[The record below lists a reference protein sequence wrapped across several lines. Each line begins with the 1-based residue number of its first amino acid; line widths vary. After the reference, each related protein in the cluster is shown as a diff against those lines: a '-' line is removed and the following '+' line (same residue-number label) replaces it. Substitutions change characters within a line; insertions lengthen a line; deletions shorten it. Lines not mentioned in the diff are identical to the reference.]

1 MSQSVSGLVPSP
13 PIIKRP
19 SRAPLILISA
29 VVLFLVLFAA
39 TTWQSWFPLP
49 HVDVVRVVSMKP
61 NQQPSAAEQHAV
73 EEPVPVGKQSTAF
86 QAAGWIEAD
95 PQVTA
100 ITSLISGVIQ
110 SVSVL
115 DGQNV
120 KQGQEIARLIDDDF
134 RLAHKQSAAAV
145 AKAQATLAEIKEQV
159 AIATEH
165 VLAHDHHHALAEA
178 KIAEQQDIVDR
189 YQQAG
194 DAVSSGMRKQAEL
207 ALASAKANLAA
218 VHSDLAI
225 RKANVKKYQ
234 AQVAVAEAQLQ
245 LETARHALS
254 ELNLERCIIR
264 APIDGTVQ
272 ELFAYP
278 GRKQMLGSDNPRS
291 TTVATLYQSDALQ
304 ARVDI
309 ALEDSAGL
317 FIGQDAII
325 TCNALPQKQFQG
337 TVTRILGVAD
347 ISRNTLQAKVKI
359 LDPIPLLRPDMLVKV
374 QFLGSQKKAQIKQ
387 QYSSSHLA
395 HYLPSA
401 HVAARPKQLWIINQD
416 MRLEAVDVSYGTELE
431 NMTEIT
437 SGLRAGMY
445 VVVNPDPTLE
455 AGMQVQIK
463 ERIHD

>member
-1 MSQSVSGLVPSP
+1 MSQSVSGLTPTP

-19 SRAPLILISA
+19 SRAPLILIGA
-29 VVLFLVLFAA
+29 VAVFMLLFIVS
-39 TTWQSWFPLP
+39 TWQSWFPLP
-49 HVDVVRVVSMKP
+49 QVDVVRVVSIKHSGSASP
-61 NQQPSAAEQHAV
+61 ASNKTPTAPS
-73 EEPVPVGKQSTAF
+73 GKQATAF

-100 ITSLISGVIQ
+100 ITSLISGVVQ

-115 DGQNV
+115 DGQDV
-120 KQGQEIARLIDDDF
+120 KKDQEIARLIDDDF

-145 AKAQATLAEIKEQV
+145 AKAQATLAEMQQQV
-159 AIATEH
+159 AIAAEH
-165 VLAHDHHHALAEA
+165 VSAHDHHHALAEA
-178 KIAEQQDIVDR
+178 KIAEQQDTVNR

-194 DAVSSGMRKQAEL
+194 DAISSGVRKQAEL
-207 ALASAKANLAA
+207 TLATSKANLAA

-225 RKANVKKYQ
+225 RQATLKKYQ

-245 LETARHALS
+245 IATAQHEIS
-254 ELNLERCIIR
+254 SLNLERCIIR
-264 APIDGTVQ
+264 APIDGIVQ

-278 GRKQMLGSDNPRS
+278 GRKQMLGSDNPHS

-325 TCNALPQKQFQG
+325 TCNALPQKQFKG

-374 QFLGSQKKAQIKQ
+374 QFLGTQKTAQVQ
-387 QYSSSHLA
+387 TTAAPGHLA
-395 HYLPSA
+395 HYLPSDF
-401 HVAARPKQLWIINQD
+401 VRDRKPQLWIINQD
-416 MRLEAVDVSYGTELE
+416 MQLETIAVTYGADQDG
-431 NMTEIT
+431 MTEIS

-445 VVVNPDPTLE
+445 VVVHETQNLE
-455 AGMQVQIK
+455 PGMQVRIK
-463 ERIHD
+463 ELIHD